1 MTTDKSH
8 TTQPTAVQVAYP
20 VGRGDRTHHVCYTNN
35 GVANNNVSVPL
46 SRLDVAAWPTGDK
59 AACCRCVP
67 RFRIRN
73 PKDRHP
79 KPGTRLVPQKRKK
92 RSKILHPL
100 GKARSEPPKGPSRRA
115 YGRSRLSKSAENT
128 SNPCEAKLI
137 TRIKMTT
144 DNDRNIHHHT
154 GGKEQS
160 GSTANKRT
168 NAAHTYAKMT

>member
-1 MTTDKSH
+1 MIIDKSH

-46 SRLDVAAWPTGDK
+46 SRLDVAAWPTGDN

-92 RSKILHPL
+92 RSKILHPP
-100 GKARSEPPKGPSRRA
+100 REGPERTAEGSISPSIRTLQTEQVRRE
-115 YGRSRLSKSAENT
+115 YKQTMRGQTNHVNKN
-128 SNPCEAKLI
+128 
-137 TRIKMTT
+137 
-144 DNDRNIHHHT
+144 DN
-154 GGKEQS
+154 
-160 GSTANKRT
+160 
-168 NAAHTYAKMT
+168 